1 MVWGCF
7 SWEGVG
13 PIHLIESTMDRFV
26 YKDLLETV
34 MLPYA
39 EENMPLVWQ
48 FQQDNDPKHSSKL
61 VCEWFRQHNLKV
73 VEWPSQSPDLNPIEN
88 LWGELKRKLARLPC
102 RNKKELWENIQQE
115 WYNMPIETCRKLI
128 SSMPKRIE
136 AVIRSKGGYSC
147 II

>member
-39 EENMPLVWQ
+39 EKNMPLVWQ

-61 VCEWFRQHNLKV
+61 VSEWFRQHNLKV
-73 VEWPSQSPDLNPIEN
+73 VEWSSQSSDLNPIEN
-88 LWGELKRKLARLPC
+88 LWSELKRKLARLSC
-102 RNKKELWENIQQE
+102 RNKKKNYGKILNKNGI
-115 WYNMPIETCRKLI
+115 TSR
-128 SSMPKRIE
+128 
-136 AVIRSKGGYSC
+136 
-147 II
+147 